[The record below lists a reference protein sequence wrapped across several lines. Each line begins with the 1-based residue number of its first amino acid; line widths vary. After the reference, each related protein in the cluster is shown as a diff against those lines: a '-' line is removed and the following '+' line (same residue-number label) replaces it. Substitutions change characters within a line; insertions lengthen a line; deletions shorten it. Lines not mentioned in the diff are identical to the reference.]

1 MRLRLHLQMQY
12 CRTDPKDDSLKRQ
25 PFEDAS
31 VGGTENSGVVLP
43 AASRLVRLLLYQPP
57 GSIGE
62 NVDSQNQIRGGVS
75 SDTFPEILG
84 VPSKQGN
91 H

>member
-1 MRLRLHLQMQY
+1 MRLRFHLQMQY
-12 CRTDPKDDSLKRQ
+12 CRTDLEDDSLKRQ

-31 VGGTENSGVVLP
+31 VGGTESSGVV
-43 AASRLVRLLLYQPP
+43 LLYQPP

-62 NVDSQNQIRGGVS
+62 NVDSQNQIRDGVS

>member
-1 MRLRLHLQMQY
+1 MPPSEER
-12 CRTDPKDDSLKRQ
+12 RTL
-25 PFEDAS
+25 AS
-31 VGGTENSGVVLP
+31 VRIG
-43 AASRLVRLLLYQPP
+43 ALVFDAGKPLYQPP

-62 NVDSQNQIRGGVS
+62 NVDSQNQIRDGVS
-75 SDTFPEILG
+75 NDTFPEILG

>member
-1 MRLRLHLQMQY
+1 MVRIGA
-12 CRTDPKDDSLKRQ
+12 
-25 PFEDAS
+25 FVFDA
-31 VGGTENSGVVLP
+31 EKP
-43 AASRLVRLLLYQPP
+43 LYKPP

>member
-1 MRLRLHLQMQY
+1 MMRLRFHLQLQY
-12 CRTDPKDDSLKRQ
+12 CRTDQRDDSLKRKQ
-25 PFEDAS
+25 FKDAS
-31 VGGTENSGVVLP
+31 VGGTENSGVV
-43 AASRLVRLLLYQPP
+43 LLYQPP